1 MDRSPT
7 PSSVETDD
15 PWPEF
20 SDAELESYQK
30 SIENT
35 STSPGRQVTLENHRQ
50 THTDLPADDSKTAV
64 LMYLCEAAQESLKS
78 GPPSELEFQFTW
90 GFLKRSPRPPKQPKS
105 LPDPTEFTTVK
116 GKKQTHSVRFAED
129 SDIVSN
135 KTNKPKPRDPFNV
148 DTAVA
153 IFRSI
158 DDLQQKF
165 QKETTCDTTEA
176 MSPILHNLRLL
187 NHEAMCAKVLH
198 TSHKLGNW
206 SVGLDINMLQARVGI
221 LETEKRRYRDLLS
234 SLESRL
240 SALEIKVMRLES
252 MAAEKC
258 KILKE
263 YQDGIEHLRNARF
276 GSGSQI
282 KTEIEDQLEIKPGIS
297 VEAWIS
303 ANDRYCFEKDHVER
317 RLG

>member
-1 MDRSPT
+1 MDQPPT

-30 SIENT
+30 SIEN
-35 STSPGRQVTLENHRQ
+35 STISADGQMTLGNHRQ
-50 THTDLPADDSKTAV
+50 THTDLSAKDSGTAV
-64 LMYLCEAAQESLKS
+64 LMYLLEAAQESLKP
-78 GPPSELEFQFTW
+78 GPSSELELQLTW
-90 GFLKRSPRPPKQPKS
+90 GFLEHFPKPPKKPKS
-105 LPDPTEFTTVK
+105 LPDPTEFPTVK

-135 KTNKPKPRDPFNV
+135 KTKRPKPRDSFNV
-148 DTAVA
+148 DSAMA

-158 DDLQQKF
+158 DDLQEKF
-165 QKETTCDTTEA
+165 QKETPRDTTEA
-176 MSPILHNLRLL
+176 ISPILQNLRLL
-187 NHEAMCAKVLH
+187 NHEAICAKVLH

-221 LETEKRRYRDLLS
+221 LETEKRRHQHLVS

-252 MAAEKC
+252 VAAENM
-258 KILKE
+258 KE
-263 YQDGIEHLRNARF
+263 CQVGNELLREAR
-276 GSGSQI
+276 GSRI
-282 KTEIEDQLEIKPGIS
+282 KTEVEDQLEIEAGASI
-297 VEAWIS
+297 EAWIS
-303 ANDRYCFEKDHVER
+303 ANDRYYFGKDNVER